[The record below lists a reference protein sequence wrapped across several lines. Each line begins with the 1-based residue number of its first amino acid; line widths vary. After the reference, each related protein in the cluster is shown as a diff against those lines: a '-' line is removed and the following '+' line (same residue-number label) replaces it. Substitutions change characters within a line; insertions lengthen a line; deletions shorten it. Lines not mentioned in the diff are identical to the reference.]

1 MRLVRAG
8 LLTPILLALAACSG
22 GGSNN
27 AGGNQPGGGG
37 GGGPVVT
44 ISPGGSPRSLCDL
57 LTPAD
62 FTSLAGINAT
72 APKTDKATSTEAYCV
87 YGKDIEVDVFIE
99 NTPEDAHQTYL
110 TVIKDGPLSAVRTD
124 VIGGVDESVY
134 GTLPSSVGMSVRRQK
149 LVVAIEL
156 PKSAQADGD
165 VKMIRLAGQLLQQAG
180 SLGT

>member
-8 LLTPILLALAACSG
+8 LLTSLVLALAACSG
-22 GGSNN
+22 GPDN
-27 AGGNQPGGGG
+27 AAGDNQPG

-44 ISPGGSPRSLCDL
+44 ISPGGSPKSLCDL

-62 FTSLAGINAT
+62 FSSLAGLQAT
-72 APKTDKATSTEAYCV
+72 VPKTDKATSTEAYCV

-99 NTPEDAHQTYL
+99 NTAEEAHQTYL
-110 TVIKDGPLSAVRTD
+110 TVIKEGPLSAIRTG

-134 GTLPSSVGMSVRRQK
+134 GSLPASVGMSVRRNK

-156 PKSAQADGD
+156 PKSAQQEGD
-165 VKMIRLAGQLLQQAG
+165 VKMIRLTGQLLQQAG